1 MLTLQILIDGFAISA
16 LYALGATGF
25 TLIFGV
31 SGVLNLSHGAIMV
44 LAAVAAWAAA
54 SVLHVNTYAGALI
67 GVAVALVA
75 AFATYFAVV
84 QPIQKSRRIPNEEK
98 EIFVLTGT
106 LLWGIMIQELIAYFF
121 TNNAKTVLPIVEGV
135 VNILGVRTPRNEI
148 FTAVVC
154 CLVIGL
160 LWLLVNRTRTG
171 KAVLAASMN
180 PRGVTLLGLELTSIY
195 VVVWAIYGIL
205 AGIAGVLLGMFLGV
219 SSYSVGPLTASAFSI
234 VVLGGLGSVSG
245 SLIAAF
251 VVGYLETAD
260 GLSDFAGLPDHSGAA
275 AAGRRDV
282 YPAARPA
289 REAMSMADFF
299 KSRLFFVSL
308 AIVIIAS
315 TLPLYVSG
323 YILGLLTVAYYFG
336 VFAMSW
342 DLLFGFAGEV
352 NFGPTFLIGVG
363 AYTAGILNNQYG
375 WSVYLCIVLG
385 ALASVIAG
393 FVLALPALRVRGPY
407 FGLTTLVAVLML
419 QNFIVVFADLT
430 GGEIGLTIPDVI
442 TINANANYWIALGFM
457 TISAAILYGLS
468 QSPIGL
474 VLQASGQDP
483 VQAGALG
490 FNIVK
495 HKLAAFIVS
504 AFFSGLSGALL
515 VFYFGTASVGT
526 VVDIAVGVNV
536 IVAAVLGGRR
546 TVLGAALGAIFL
558 IVAGEFLR
566 PTGELATFIV
576 SAVALLVVL
585 FFPGGFLGAALSR
598 EARS

>member
-1 MLTLQILIDGFAISA
+1 
-16 LYALGATGF
+16 
-25 TLIFGV
+25 
-31 SGVLNLSHGAIMV
+31 
-44 LAAVAAWAAA
+44 
-54 SVLHVNTYAGALI
+54 
-67 GVAVALVA
+67 
-75 AFATYFAVV
+75 
-84 QPIQKSRRIPNEEK
+84 
-98 EIFVLTGT
+98 
-106 LLWGIMIQELIAYFF
+106 
-121 TNNAKTVLPIVEGV
+121 
-135 VNILGVRTPRNEI
+135 
-148 FTAVVC
+148 
-154 CLVIGL
+154 
-160 LWLLVNRTRTG
+160 
-171 KAVLAASMN
+171 
-180 PRGVTLLGLELTSIY
+180 
-195 VVVWAIYGIL
+195 
-205 AGIAGVLLGMFLGV
+205 
-219 SSYSVGPLTASAFSI
+219 
-234 VVLGGLGSVSG
+234 
-245 SLIAAF
+245 
-251 VVGYLETAD
+251 
-260 GLSDFAGLPDHSGAA
+260 
-275 AAGRRDV
+275 
-282 YPAARPA
+282 
-289 REAMSMADFF
+289 MSMASFF
-299 KSRLFFVSL
+299 KSRLFWISL
-308 AIVIIAS
+308 GVVIVAS

-336 VFAMSW
+336 VFAMAW

-385 ALASVIAG
+385 AMASVIAG

-442 TINANANYWIALGFM
+442 SIDAGVNYWIALGFM
-457 TISAAILYGLS
+457 TISAIILYGLS

-483 VQAGALG
+483 VLAGAP
-490 FNIVK
+490 
-495 HKLAAFIVS
+495 AFVVS

-526 VVDIAVGVNV
+526 VVDVAVGVNV